1 MVKAIPLWFIAFQS
15 PKSGQI
21 CLNLILAKQGL
32 KKQNK
37 EFQSPKS
44 GQICLN
50 QELASFF
57 EADSAYVSIPLIGS
71 NLFKLQYLQSRKDED
86 LTACFNPLDRVKFV

>member
-1 MVKAIPLWFIAFQS
+1 MSQKFQSPKSGQICLNLKAQGKEIHAKEAFQS

-50 QELASFF
+50 QECR
-57 EADSAYVSIPLIGS
+57 P
-71 NLFKLQYLQSRKDED
+71 
-86 LTACFNPLDRVKFV
+86 

>member
-1 MVKAIPLWFIAFQS
+1 MSQKFQS
-15 PKSGQI
+15 PKSGQICLNAKKGLRAQGKSVEFQSPWSGQI

-50 QELASFF
+50 QECR
-57 EADSAYVSIPLIGS
+57 P
-71 NLFKLQYLQSRKDED
+71 
-86 LTACFNPLDRVKFV
+86 